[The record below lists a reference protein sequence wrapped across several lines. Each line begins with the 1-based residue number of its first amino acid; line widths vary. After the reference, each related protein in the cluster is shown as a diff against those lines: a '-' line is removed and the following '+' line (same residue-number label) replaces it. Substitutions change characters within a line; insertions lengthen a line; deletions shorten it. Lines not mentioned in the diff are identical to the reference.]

1 MPKTDVIHM
10 RVSPEIKGEAE
21 SILAKLGMST
31 TDAINIFLSQVILRR
46 GLPFEVRL
54 PSPNEATRKA
64 MSDAENDND
73 LRRFDSPDAMFK
85 ELGL

>member
-10 RVSPEIKGEAE
+10 RVSPELKSEAD

-31 TDAINIFLSQVILRR
+31 TDAINIFLSQVILRG

-54 PSPNEATRKA
+54 PSPNEATRTA
-64 MSDAENDND
+64 MNDAENDNN
-73 LRRFDSPDAMFK
+73 LRRFHSPDAMFK
-85 ELGL
+85 ELDI